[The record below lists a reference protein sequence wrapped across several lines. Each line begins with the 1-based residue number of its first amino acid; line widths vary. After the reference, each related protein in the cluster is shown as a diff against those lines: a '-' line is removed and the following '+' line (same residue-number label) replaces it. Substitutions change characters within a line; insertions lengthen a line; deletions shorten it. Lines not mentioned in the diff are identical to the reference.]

1 MTSQVAELAVLQD
14 HLRFVLFRVLPS
26 SQPKKRRFS
35 ITIFPKDRLCYL
47 SKVKIDQNPIQH
59 IQWPQETLKIQVI
72 QVIQNDPSDVGVQ
85 GFGTFPALE
94 AAFMEHVPLV
104 CQNAGLILLGNFHP
118 TGSQPEPA
126 LNLRV
131 QQHGECRVLQEKNK
145 PEQTLK
151 KKKTTKIIKSKLDTG
166 DPVFAL
172 CVFFLMILSC
182 FFCE

>member
-14 HLRFVLFRVLPS
+14 HLRFVLFRVLPP
-26 SQPKKRRFS
+26 SQPKKCRFS

-59 IQWPQETLKIQVI
+59 IQWPQETLTIQVI

-104 CQNAGLILLGNFHP
+104 RQNAGLILLGNCHP

-131 QQHGECRVLQEKNK
+131 QQHGECRVLQEKK
-145 PEQTLK
+145 QTRANIK
-151 KKKTTKIIKSKLDTG
+151 KEENNQNNQTQIKHWGSSFCFMLN
-166 DPVFAL
+166 FWW
-172 CVFFLMILSC
+172 FFP

>member
-1 MTSQVAELAVLQD
+1 
-14 HLRFVLFRVLPS
+14 
-26 SQPKKRRFS
+26 
-35 ITIFPKDRLCYL
+35 
-47 SKVKIDQNPIQH
+47 
-59 IQWPQETLKIQVI
+59 VI

-172 CVFFLMILSC
+172 CVFFSDDSFLFFLRISLCFWFLQKSTFSVQTGLLIIVIIIIISSLSLC
-182 FFCE
+182 VAFSKSLA